1 MAYFEQIGSYK
12 RNSSKTI
19 VFSKMKSIFVL
30 FSFFVLRFVELQA
43 YCWQP
48 GWNPS
53 FKGPPVV
60 TQIDM
65 STVYISWK
73 GLVIMPECTD
83 QVFF

>member
-1 MAYFEQIGSYK
+1 M
-12 RNSSKTI
+12 
-19 VFSKMKSIFVL
+19 V
-30 FSFFVLRFVELQA
+30 VELQA